1 MRCIHVVGRNRISFV
16 KTDSTEHIL
25 FVDEL
30 STPIINPCV
39 INQMTNTWS
48 RPLMNNVRKQLYF
61 IQKRQMIQRC
71 KYRISMDDL
80 IKELESSYRGH

>member
-1 MRCIHVVGRNRISFV
+1 MVGRNRINFV
-16 KTDSTEHIL
+16 KTDSTEHTL

-30 STPIINPCV
+30 STPIVNPCV
-39 INQMTNTWS
+39 INQMTKTWS
-48 RPLMNNVRKQLYF
+48 KPLMNNVRKQLYF